1 MTVREK
7 SNPPREIVGKL
18 PKTTPQE
25 ARNILQK
32 GTSLITE
39 EDRKMAASFLLQ
51 AQGARID
58 YQSMI
63 AKALEYAH
71 QRLKLEASDSE
82 LWDQITDTL
91 TAAGIVNNNLEMYG
105 LSIEGALLSDKV

>member
-1 MTVREK
+1 MAVQEI
-7 SNPPREIVGKL
+7 SNLPRENVGKF
-18 PKTTPQE
+18 PKPTPQE
-25 ARNILQK
+25 ARRILQK

-39 EDRKMAASFLLQ
+39 DDRAKAASFLLQ

-91 TAAGIVNNNLEMYG
+91 TAAGIVNNNLEMFG
-105 LSIEGALLSDKV
+105 LSIDGALLSDKV